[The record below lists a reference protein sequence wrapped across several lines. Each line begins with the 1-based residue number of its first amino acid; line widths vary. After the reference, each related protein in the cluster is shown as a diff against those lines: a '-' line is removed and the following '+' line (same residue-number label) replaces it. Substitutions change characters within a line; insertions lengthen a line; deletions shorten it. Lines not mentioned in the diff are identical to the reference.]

1 MAGNPNGRIQ
11 LVPGMNLPAPGCCS
25 CCGGVGKD
33 CVIWGKFVQFEGA
46 VMLCLDC
53 VGEAA
58 TWCPETIDQEKLNAL
73 QTVALMDK
81 SLEEFR
87 DGFNTAAKRFRNH
100 LRYVDIS
107 LSTESEFVQ
116 DEPNV
121 EPTPVKESGRFFKQ
135 AG

>member
-11 LVPGMNLPAPGCCS
+11 LASGHNLPAPGCCS
-25 CCGGVGKD
+25 CCGGTGKD

-46 VMLCLDC
+46 VMLCLEC
-53 VGEAA
+53 VAEAA
-58 TWCPETIDQEKLNAL
+58 TWCPEEIDQEKINAL

-107 LSTESEFVQ
+107 LSTESLSVEN
-116 DEPNV
+116 EPDP
-121 EPTPVKESGRFFKQ
+121 EPSAVKESGRFFSKTS
-135 AG
+135 